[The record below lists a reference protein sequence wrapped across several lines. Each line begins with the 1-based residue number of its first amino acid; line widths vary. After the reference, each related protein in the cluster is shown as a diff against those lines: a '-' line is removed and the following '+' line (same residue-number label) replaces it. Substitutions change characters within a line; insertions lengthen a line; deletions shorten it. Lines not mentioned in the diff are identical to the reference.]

1 MLRLTQWLSRKTTTI
16 HNPFSY
22 FYLLWGLYTFNCLK
36 PHNTMFGFTTEIG
49 LCLVPTN
56 DGCTLTLTKK
66 NSIFAASSTT
76 NDGPGDRWIPRT
88 NGQWRGKCF
97 HLMTSSCMSR
107 RMADILRI
115 QSNPH
120 EVHLT
125 DRSLWGCKGPWR
137 ELPHNNAGLILGSHP
152 VNENRRHFETTSL
165 IGWAQA

>member
-66 NSIFAASSTT
+66 ILSLQRA
-76 NDGPGDRWIPRT
+76 
-88 NGQWRGKCF
+88 
-97 HLMTSSCMSR
+97 LR
-107 RMADILRI
+107 RMMAPGTGEFPAQMASDAENASIWWRHHICQGGWLTFYG
-115 QSNPH
+115 SNQIPMRCIWQTAAYGDAR
-120 EVHLT
+120 VP
-125 DRSLWGCKGPWR
+125 D
-137 ELPHNNAGLILGSHP
+137 
-152 VNENRRHFETTSL
+152 ENCP
-165 IGWAQA
+165 IIMQG